1 MAKKVSKKAGEGA
14 SRSAPD
20 SPASDSP
27 ASSKPRAAKEPASA
41 GKADDALRDDT
52 VPGVSTD
59 ASDLQSPEVAIAN
72 EAIAATLHELARLLE
87 VTGEDSFRVSAHAR
101 AARAIES
108 VVAPVSRLTRDQL
121 LQIDGIGPKL
131 ADKIQALARGED
143 VPDLTE
149 LRAKVPPGVLTLMNI
164 PGLGPKTARTLWIEG
179 NVTSIESLRKAI
191 DDGSLVDLPRM
202 GAKSVDKIRD
212 ALAFASSAG
221 RRVWI
226 AVASE
231 LAERIVDGLRAV
243 DGVAKVE
250 PAGSLRRGKETVGDL
265 DIVVALG
272 DGAPSTLAPKI
283 LSDFSKSQG
292 VTKVIALGD
301 TKTSVRMSLGV
312 DFGRWTRSLKEDG
325 DDDGAIQ
332 VDVRVVPLAS
342 FGAAM
347 CYFTGSKEHNVKIRE
362 RAQKMGLTL
371 NEWGLYPEDG
381 ASTPP
386 HQRGVKSLAGASEED
401 VYHALKMEWVPPQ
414 MREDRGEIEIFDRNS
429 GGGASDSPSE
439 HAGAARATYLPLVE
453 LADIKA
459 ELHAHTTAS
468 DGVLSIVELAE
479 HAKARGFHTIAVTD
493 HSKTSGVAGGLS
505 IERLLAH
512 IDAVR
517 AANSRVSGIKILAGS
532 EVDILIN
539 GSLDYPDDI
548 LAQLDVV
555 VASPHQGLTQDPVSA
570 TKRLLRAIE
579 NPYVNIVGH
588 PTGRLINKRSGL
600 SPDMPTLFKAAAERG
615 VALEIN
621 AHWMRL
627 DLRDT
632 HVRAA
637 VDAGCLIA
645 IDCDVHEA
653 RDYDNLRWGV
663 TTARRGWCPKDRC
676 VNTWEAPKL
685 HAWLKRGRKG

>member
-1 MAKKVSKKAGEGA
+1 MAKKVTKKAGASEG
-14 SRSAPD
+14 SG
-20 SPASDSP
+20 SPRKPAALKSD
-27 ASSKPRAAKEPASA
+27 RNRVGEEVAK
-41 GKADDALRDDT
+41 DDP

-59 ASDLQSPEVAIAN
+59 ASDLQSPEVALAN
-72 EAIAATLHELARLLE
+72 EAVAAMLHEMARLLE
-87 VTGEDSFRVSAHAR
+87 LTGVDSFRVSAHAR
-101 AARAIES
+101 AARAIEG
-108 VVAPVSRLTRDQL
+108 VVAPVARLSREE
-121 LQIDGIGPKL
+121 LQQIEGIGPKL
-131 ADKIQALARGED
+131 AEKIHTLARGGEIAE
-143 VPDLTE
+143 LTE
-149 LRAKVPPGVLTLMNI
+149 LRAQVPPGVLTLMNI

-179 NVTSIESLRKAI
+179 GITSAEGLRKAI
-191 DDGSLVDLPRM
+191 DDGSLLTLPRM
-202 GAKSVDKIRD
+202 GAKSVDKIKES
-212 ALAFASSAG
+212 LAFASSAG

-226 AVASE
+226 AVANE
-231 LAERIVDGLRAV
+231 LAERIVEDLRSR

-250 PAGSLRRGKETVGDL
+250 AAGSLRRGKETVGDL
-265 DIVVALG
+265 DIVVALK
-272 DGAPSTLAPKI
+272 DSAAASEAPALLGAFCAMP
-283 LSDFSKSQG
+283 G
-292 VTKVIALGD
+292 VTKVLAQGD
-301 TKTSVRMSLGV
+301 TKASVRMRLGI
-312 DFGRWTRSLKEDG
+312 DFGRWTKSLREDG
-325 DDDGAIQ
+325 EDDGAIQ

-347 CYFTGSKEHNVKIRE
+347 CYFTGSKEHNVKVRE
-362 RAQKMGLTL
+362 RAQRMGLTL
-371 NEWGLYPEDG
+371 NEWGLYPEDNQP
-381 ASTPP
+381 TPP
-386 HQRGVKSLAGASEED
+386 QQRGVKSLAGATEED
-401 VYHALKMEWVPPQ
+401 VYAALKMEWVPPE
-414 MREDRGEIEIFDRNS
+414 MREDRGEIEIFDRNA
-429 GGGASDSPSE
+429 GGGASASPTQE
-439 HAGAARATYLPLVE
+439 AAARAKYLPLVQ
-453 LADIKA
+453 LADVKS

-517 AANSRVSGIKILAGS
+517 AANSRVSGITILAGS

-539 GSLDYPDDI
+539 GNLDYPDEI

-579 NPYVNIVGH
+579 NPYVNILGH

-600 SPDMPTLFKAAAERG
+600 SPDMPKLFKAAAKNG

-637 VDAGCLIA
+637 IDFGCLIA

-676 VNTWEAPKL
+676 VNTWDAPSL
-685 HAWLKRGRKG
+685 HGWLKKGR

>member
-1 MAKKVSKKAGEGA
+1 MAKKVSKKDG
-14 SRSAPD
+14 
-20 SPASDSP
+20 ASDST
-27 ASSKPRAAKEPASA
+27 PRAKKSTSRVAEDPLKPDS
-41 GKADDALRDDT
+41 

-59 ASDLQSPEVAIAN
+59 ASDLQSPEVALAN
-72 EAIAATLHELARLLE
+72 EAVAAALHELARLLE
-87 VTGEDSFRVSAHAR
+87 VTGGDSFRVSAHAR

-108 VVAPVSRLTRDQL
+108 VVAPVARLSRDQL
-121 LQIDGIGPKL
+121 LQIEGIGPKL
-131 ADKIQALARGED
+131 ADKIHTLARGGE

-179 NVTSIESLRKAI
+179 NVTSVESLRKAI
-191 DDGSLVDLPRM
+191 DDGSLVNLPRM

-231 LAERIVDGLRAV
+231 LADRIVLDLRAQES
-243 DGVAKVE
+243 VARVE
-250 PAGSLRRGKETVGDL
+250 SAGSLRRGKETVGDL
-265 DIVVALG
+265 DVVVALN
-272 DGAPSTLAPKI
+272 DGAPDGAATRILA
-283 LSDFSKSQG
+283 DFAKSEG
-292 VTKVIALGD
+292 VVKVLALGD
-301 TKTSVRMSLGV
+301 TKASVRMRLGV

-332 VDVRVVPLAS
+332 VDVRVVPRTS

-347 CYFTGSKEHNVKIRE
+347 CYFTGSKEHNVKVRE

-371 NEWGLYPEDG
+371 NEWGLYPEDNQP
-381 ASTPP
+381 TPP
-386 HQRGVKSLAGASEED
+386 QQRGVKSLAGATEED
-401 VYHALKMEWVPPQ
+401 VYAALKMEWVPPE
-414 MREDRGEIEIFDRNS
+414 MREDRGEIEIFDKNA
-429 GGGASDSPSE
+429 GGGASASPSKE
-439 HAGAARATYLPLVE
+439 AAAARAMYLPLVQIT
-453 LADIKA
+453 DIKS

-468 DGVLSIVELAE
+468 DGVLSIVELAQ

-517 AANSRVSGIKILAGS
+517 EANSRVSGIKILAGS

-579 NPYVNIVGH
+579 NPYVNILGH

-600 SPDMPTLFKAAAERG
+600 SPDMPVLFKAAAERG
-615 VALEIN
+615 VAMEIN

-637 VDAGCLIA
+637 IDFGCLIA

-663 TTARRGWCPKDRC
+663 TTARRGWCPKERC
-676 VNTWEAPKL
+676 VNTWDAAKL
-685 HAWLKRGRKG
+685 HGWLKKGR

>member
-1 MAKKVSKKAGEGA
+1 MAKKVTKKDGTSEPTRRAKKPTPNPTSSA
-14 SRSAPD
+14 ADDPLAPD
-20 SPASDSP
+20 P
-27 ASSKPRAAKEPASA
+27 
-41 GKADDALRDDT
+41 

-59 ASDLQSPEVAIAN
+59 ASDLQSPEVALAN
-72 EAIAATLHELARLLE
+72 EAVAATLHELARLLE

-101 AARAIES
+101 AARAIEG
-108 VVAPVSRLTRDQL
+108 VVAPVARLSREQL
-121 LQIDGIGPKL
+121 LQIEGIGPKL
-131 ADKIQALARGED
+131 ADKIHALARGGE
-143 VPDLTE
+143 VPDLTD

-179 NVTSIESLRKAI
+179 NVTSVDTLRKAI
-191 DDGSLVDLPRM
+191 DDGSLVNLPRM
-202 GAKSVDKIRD
+202 GAKSVDKIRE

-231 LAERIVDGLRAV
+231 LADRIVLDLRAN
-243 DGVAKVE
+243 DSIARVE
-250 PAGSLRRGKETVGDL
+250 SAGSLRRGKETVGDL
-265 DIVVALG
+265 DVVVAIE
-272 DGAPSTLAPKI
+272 DNAT
-283 LSDFSKSQG
+283 QG
-292 VTKVIALGD
+292 VATQILADFAKSEGVVKVLALGD
-301 TKTSVRMSLGV
+301 TKASVRMRLGI

-347 CYFTGSKEHNVKIRE
+347 CYFTGSKEHNVKVRE

-371 NEWGLYPEDG
+371 NEWGLYPEDNQP
-381 ASTPP
+381 TPP
-386 HQRGVKSLAGASEED
+386 QQRAVKSLAGASEED
-401 VYHALKMEWVPPQ
+401 VYAALKMEWVPPE
-414 MREDRGEIEIFDRNS
+414 MREDRGEIEIFDKNA
-429 GGGASDSPSE
+429 GGGASTAPTQE
-439 HAGAARATYLPLVE
+439 AAAARATYLPLVQ
-453 LADIKA
+453 LADIKS

-468 DGVLSIVELAE
+468 DGVLSIVELAQ

-517 AANSRVSGIKILAGS
+517 EANSRVSGIKILAGS

-579 NPYVNIVGH
+579 NPYVNILGH

-600 SPDMPTLFKAAAERG
+600 SPDMPVLFKAAAERN

-637 VDAGCLIA
+637 IDHGCLIA

-676 VNTWEAPKL
+676 VNTWDAPKL
-685 HAWLKRGRKG
+685 HTWLKRSR

>member
-1 MAKKVSKKAGEGA
+1 MAKKATHKATKKLTKATTKGA
-14 SRSAPD
+14 APTEPTQSAIAPD
-20 SPASDSP
+20 PLAPDP
-27 ASSKPRAAKEPASA
+27 
-41 GKADDALRDDT
+41 

-59 ASDLQSPEVAIAN
+59 ASDLQSPEVALAN

-101 AARAIES
+101 AARAIEG
-108 VVAPVSRLTRDQL
+108 VVAPVARLSREEL
-121 LQIDGIGPKL
+121 LQIEGIGPKL
-131 ADKIQALARGED
+131 ADKIHTLSRGGSIA
-143 VPDLTE
+143 DLTK
-149 LRAKVPPGVLTLMNI
+149 LRAKVPSGVLTLMNI
-164 PGLGPKTARTLWIEG
+164 PGLGPKTARTLWIDG
-179 NVTSIESLRKAI
+179 NITGVDALRKAI
-191 DDGSLVDLPRM
+191 DDGSLLNLPRM
-202 GAKSVDKIRD
+202 GAKSVDKLRES
-212 ALAFASSAG
+212 LAFASSAG

-231 LAERIVDGLRAV
+231 LADRIVMDLRAKES
-243 DGVAKVE
+243 VARAE

-265 DIVVALG
+265 DIVVALQE
-272 DGAPSTLAPKI
+272 GAPEGAATRILA
-283 LSDFSKSQG
+283 DFAKSQG
-292 VTKVIALGD
+292 VVKVLALGD
-301 TKTSVRMSLGV
+301 TKASVRMRLGV

-325 DDDGAIQ
+325 DDDDAIQ

-347 CYFTGSKEHNVKIRE
+347 NYFTGSKEHNVKVRE

-371 NEWGLYPEDG
+371 NEWGLYPDPPHKDSEP
-381 ASTPP
+381 TPP
-386 HQRGVKSLAGASEED
+386 QQRGVKSLAGASEEE
-401 VYHALKMEWVPPQ
+401 VYAALKMDFVPPE
-414 MREDRGEIEIFDRNS
+414 MREDRGEIEIFDRNLIGS
-429 GGGASDSPSE
+429 GGGGASPSPSAE
-439 HAGAARATYLPLVE
+439 AKAARARYLPLVDI
-453 LADIKA
+453 ADIRS

-468 DGVLSIVELAE
+468 DGVLSIVELAQ

-512 IDAVR
+512 VEAVR
-517 AANSRVSGIKILAGS
+517 EANAKVGGIRILAGS

-539 GSLDYPDDI
+539 GSLDYPDEI

-570 TKRLLRAIE
+570 TKRLLRALE
-579 NPYVNIVGH
+579 NPFVNILGH

-600 SPDMPTLFKAAAERG
+600 SPDMPELFKAAAKNN

-637 VDAGCLIA
+637 IDAGCLIA

-663 TTARRGWCPKDRC
+663 TTARRGWCPRDRC
-676 VNTWEAPKL
+676 VNTWDAARL
-685 HAWLKRGRKG
+685 HGWLKRGR